1 MEVLSTKNLS
11 EDHYEQ
17 ISVLHQKSLALTLN
31 SQIGQA
37 HIYDVYK
44 LLSNIPYC
52 EIFALS
58 IDGQV
63 VCSISFTF
71 RVNILKGLLRKKFLK
86 RYLKFAILHPAMFR
100 SFYLADNLVSTESK
114 KFSES
119 IYLLTLFTHPDFRD
133 KGYGALLVNKM
144 LEVASKDFRGVL
156 VDVGFQASDAIG
168 FYRGLGFKLV
178 AENEQCSVLFLDLE
192 I

>member
-17 ISVLHQKSLALTLN
+17 ISVLHKKSLAWTLN

-37 HIYDVYK
+37 HIYEVYK
-44 LLSNIPYC
+44 LLSDIPYC

-63 VCSISFTF
+63 VSSISFTF
-71 RVNILKGLLRKKFLK
+71 RVNTLKSLLRKKFLK

-100 SFYLADNLVSTESK
+100 DFYLAENLISTKNK

-133 KGYGALLVNKM
+133 KGYGALMVNKM
-144 LEVASKDFRGVL
+144 LAAASKDCRGVV
-156 VDVGFQASDAIG
+156 VDVGVQASDAIG
-168 FYRGLGFKLV
+168 FYHGLGFKLV
-178 AENEQCSVLFLDLE
+178 AENEQCSVLYLDLE